1 MHQSITGAPMRA
13 KSFQNTAT
21 YHKLREGVSSTPPPL
36 PPLYHG
42 GGMNLRV
49 RLRVIAAFF
58 VSVSEWLCNCAILI
72 ETWRTTHVSYF
83 IIAVYLLLNSSL
95 AVRCNRSYTEYIV
108 ELEISSQPLKR
119 IQILDQQ
126 EFHSITKENV
136 SIHVDSSRLLAW

>member
-1 MHQSITGAPMRA
+1 M
-13 KSFQNTAT
+13 
-21 YHKLREGVSSTPPPL
+21 
-36 PPLYHG
+36 
-42 GGMNLRV
+42 
-49 RLRVIAAFF
+49 
-58 VSVSEWLCNCAILI
+58 
-72 ETWRTTHVSYF
+72 THVSYF